1 MSMGEDH
8 KKRAP
13 NRAPALAR
21 TPELQENQMIRLA
34 MQLAR
39 KKLEDGS
46 ASSQVICHFL
56 QLGTEKA
63 KLERQKLESET
74 QLAAAKAEAMRA
86 MQTSEQVTADAM
98 DAFRRYRGTD
108 FVPEDE
114 ADQYVL
120 YDD

>member
-1 MSMGEDH
+1 MTEDH

-13 NRAPALAR
+13 KRAPALAR
-21 TPELQENQMIRLA
+21 TPEQQENQMIGLA

-46 ASSQVICHFL
+46 ASSQVLVHFL

-63 KLERQKLESET
+63 RLERIKLESEAR
-74 QLAAAKAEAMRA
+74 LAEAKAEAMQS
-86 MQTSEQVTADAM
+86 MQTSEQLTHDALA
-98 DAFRRYRGTD
+98 AFRRYRGTD

-114 ADQYVL
+114 ADNYVL

>member
-1 MSMGEDH
+1 MDEDR

-13 NRAPALAR
+13 KRAPSLAR
-21 TPELQENQMIRLA
+21 TPELQENQMISLA
-34 MQLAR
+34 MQLAK

-63 KLERQKLESET
+63 RLERAKLESEAK
-74 QLAAAKAEAMRA
+74 LAEAKAEVMRA
-86 MQTSEQVTADAM
+86 TQTSEQLMSDALA
-98 DAFRRYRGTD
+98 AFSRYRGTD
-108 FVPEDE
+108 FVPDDQ
-114 ADQYVL
+114 ADDYVL

>member
-1 MSMGEDH
+1 MEEDC

-13 NRAPALAR
+13 RRAPGLAR
-21 TPELQENQMIRLA
+21 TPELQENQMIGLA

-39 KKLEDGS
+39 KKLEDGT
-46 ASSQVICHFL
+46 ASSQMIVHFL

-63 KLERQKLESET
+63 RLERVKLASEA
-74 QLAAAKAEAMRA
+74 QLAEAKAEAMRA
-86 MQTSEQVTADAM
+86 MQTSEQVTNDALA
-98 DAFRRYRGTD
+98 AFRRYRGTD

-114 ADQYVL
+114 ADDYVL